1 MVFSE
6 KCAMDVKW
14 NSGTLHITRK
24 VDAALFST
32 LSSAMG
38 GWWQGVAR
46 GALPLLAGGAYPGL
60 LAGVLTLG
68 RTLHTFTL
76 HSAI

>member
-46 GALPLLAGGAYPGL
+46 GALPLLAGGAYPGENPTYFYP
-60 LAGVLTLG
+60 AFSNLT
-68 RTLHTFTL
+68 
-76 HSAI
+76 I